1 MQYVFLEI
9 CYGCVIACMECL
21 EGCPDACL
29 PSTADCFYGAWRHDG
44 SGAAVVGGCRN
55 CSDYCFNF
63 QVRRKNNEKNM
74 QNNIG
79 CRIDGLYDDAGRK
92 CNGSRQHRRKLAGC
106 EAGVGFAKISAS
118 LVGLDGICINI
129 NEDNTADIIF
139 AVDGDETKAVKNVKI
154 EEKEGEKYFD
164 VKIPDADSPS
174 LSEGQ
179 KKLAEIAEKFGLEG
193 FGNIAVDDDGRL
205 KIQAE
210 FENFDADLYLSRIEE
225 QPYLHCWDRLPSE
238 FPEK

>member
-1 MQYVFLEI
+1 MRKI
-9 CYGCVIACMECL
+9 CRTILAAGLMACMMIPAVNVMATDDIV
-21 EGCPDACL
+21 GNWQ
-29 PSTADCFYGAWRHDG
+29 AD
-44 SGAAVVGGCRN
+44 
-55 CSDYCFNF
+55 
-63 QVRRKNNEKNM
+63 
-74 QNNIG
+74 
-79 CRIDGLYDDAGRK
+79 
-92 CNGSRQHRRKLAGC
+92 
-106 EAGVGFAKISAS
+106 EAGVGFTKISAS
-118 LVGLDGICINI
+118 LVGLDGLCINI

-139 AVDGDETKAVKNVKI
+139 AVDGDETKTVNEERELKGQQKVDRGPNAQVLTTHVGLNPRSKSGYERETRVIKNVKI

-164 VKIPDADSPS
+164 VKIPDTDSPS

-193 FGNIAVDDDGRL
+193 FGNIVVDDDGRL

-225 QPYLHCWDRLPSE
+225 QSYLHCWDRLPSE

>member
-1 MQYVFLEI
+1 MRKI
-9 CYGCVIACMECL
+9 CRTILATGLMACMMMPAVNVMATDDIV
-21 EGCPDACL
+21 GNWQ
-29 PSTADCFYGAWRHDG
+29 AD
-44 SGAAVVGGCRN
+44 
-55 CSDYCFNF
+55 
-63 QVRRKNNEKNM
+63 
-74 QNNIG
+74 
-79 CRIDGLYDDAGRK
+79 
-92 CNGSRQHRRKLAGC
+92 

-118 LVGLDGICINI
+118 LVGLDGLCINI

-139 AVDGDETKAVKNVKI
+139 AVDGDETKTVKNVKI

-193 FGNIAVDDDGRL
+193 FGNIVVDDDGRL

-210 FENFDADLYLSRIEE
+210 FESFDADLYLSRMEE
-225 QPYLHCWDRLPSE
+225 QSYLHCWDRLPSE

>member
-1 MQYVFLEI
+1 MRKI
-9 CYGCVIACMECL
+9 CRTILAAGLMACMMM
-21 EGCPDACL
+21 PAVNVMA
-29 PSTADCFYGAWRHDG
+29 ADNI
-44 SGAAVVGGCRN
+44 VGN
-55 CSDYCFNF
+55 WQAD
-63 QVRRKNNEKNM
+63 
-74 QNNIG
+74 
-79 CRIDGLYDDAGRK
+79 
-92 CNGSRQHRRKLAGC
+92 

-118 LVGLDGICINI
+118 LVGLDGLCINI

-179 KKLAEIAEKFGLEG
+179 KKLAE
-193 FGNIAVDDDGRL
+193 
-205 KIQAE
+205 

>member
-1 MQYVFLEI
+1 MRKI
-9 CYGCVIACMECL
+9 CRTILAAGLMACMMM
-21 EGCPDACL
+21 PAVNVMA
-29 PSTADCFYGAWRHDG
+29 ADNI
-44 SGAAVVGGCRN
+44 VGN
-55 CSDYCFNF
+55 WQAD
-63 QVRRKNNEKNM
+63 
-74 QNNIG
+74 
-79 CRIDGLYDDAGRK
+79 
-92 CNGSRQHRRKLAGC
+92 

-118 LVGLDGICINI
+118 LVGLDGLCINI

-225 QPYLHCWDRLPSE
+225 QPYLHCWTESNAERCGRRGGR
-238 FPEK
+238 K

>member
-1 MQYVFLEI
+1 MRKLCRTI
-9 CYGCVIACMECL
+9 LAAGLMACMMM
-21 EGCPDACL
+21 PAVNVMA
-29 PSTADCFYGAWRHDG
+29 ADNI
-44 SGAAVVGGCRN
+44 VGN
-55 CSDYCFNF
+55 WQAD
-63 QVRRKNNEKNM
+63 
-74 QNNIG
+74 
-79 CRIDGLYDDAGRK
+79 
-92 CNGSRQHRRKLAGC
+92 

-118 LVGLDGICINI
+118 LVGLDGLCINI

-139 AVDGDETKAVKNVKI
+139 AVDGDETKAVNEEREIQDQQKIDRGPNVQVLTTHAGLNPSSKSGYERETRVIKNIKI

-193 FGNIAVDDDGRL
+193 FGNIVVDDDGRL

-210 FENFDADLYLSRIEE
+210 FENFDADLYLSRMEE
-225 QPYLHCWDRLPSE
+225 QPYLHCWDKLPSE

>member
-1 MQYVFLEI
+1 MRKI
-9 CYGCVIACMECL
+9 CRTILAAGLMACMMI
-21 EGCPDACL
+21 PAVNVMA
-29 PSTADCFYGAWRHDG
+29 ADDI
-44 SGAAVVGGCRN
+44 VGN
-55 CSDYCFNF
+55 WQAD
-63 QVRRKNNEKNM
+63 
-74 QNNIG
+74 
-79 CRIDGLYDDAGRK
+79 
-92 CNGSRQHRRKLAGC
+92 

-118 LVGLDGICINI
+118 LVGLDGLCINI

-139 AVDGDETKAVKNVKI
+139 AVDGDETKTVNEEREIQDQQKIDRGPNVQVLTTHAGLNPSSKSGYERETRVIKNIKI

-193 FGNIAVDDDGRL
+193 FGNIVVDDDGRL

-210 FENFDADLYLSRIEE
+210 FENFDADLYLSRMEE
-225 QPYLHCWDRLPSE
+225 QPYLHCWDKLPSE

>member
-1 MQYVFLEI
+1 MRKI
-9 CYGCVIACMECL
+9 CRTILAAGLMACMMMPAVNVMATDDIV
-21 EGCPDACL
+21 GNWQ
-29 PSTADCFYGAWRHDG
+29 AD
-44 SGAAVVGGCRN
+44 
-55 CSDYCFNF
+55 
-63 QVRRKNNEKNM
+63 
-74 QNNIG
+74 
-79 CRIDGLYDDAGRK
+79 
-92 CNGSRQHRRKLAGC
+92 

-118 LVGLDGICINI
+118 LVGLDGLCINI

-139 AVDGDETKAVKNVKI
+139 AVDGEKTKAIQNIKI
-154 EEKEGEKYFD
+154 KEKEGEKYFD

-193 FGNIAVDDDGRL
+193 FVNIVLDDDGRL

-210 FENFDADLYLSRIEE
+210 FENFDADLYLSRMEE
-225 QPYLHCWDRLPSE
+225 QPYLHYWDKLPSE

>member
-1 MQYVFLEI
+1 
-9 CYGCVIACMECL
+9 
-21 EGCPDACL
+21 
-29 PSTADCFYGAWRHDG
+29 
-44 SGAAVVGGCRN
+44 
-55 CSDYCFNF
+55 
-63 QVRRKNNEKNM
+63 M

-79 CRIDGLYDDAGRK
+79 CRLMACMMMPAVNVMATDDIVGNWQAD
-92 CNGSRQHRRKLAGC
+92 

-118 LVGLDGICINI
+118 LVGLDGLCINI

-139 AVDGDETKAVKNVKI
+139 AVDGDETKTVKNVKI

-179 KKLAEIAEKFGLEG
+179 KKLAEIAEKFGLKG
-193 FGNIAVDDDGRL
+193 FGNIVVDDDGRL
-205 KIQAE
+205 KIQTE
-210 FENFDADLYLSRIEE
+210 FENFDADLYLSRMEE
-225 QPYLHCWDRLPSE
+225 QPYLHCWDKLPSE

>member
-1 MQYVFLEI
+1 MRKI
-9 CYGCVIACMECL
+9 CRTILAAGLMACMIMPAVNVMATDDIV
-21 EGCPDACL
+21 GNWQ
-29 PSTADCFYGAWRHDG
+29 AD
-44 SGAAVVGGCRN
+44 
-55 CSDYCFNF
+55 
-63 QVRRKNNEKNM
+63 
-74 QNNIG
+74 
-79 CRIDGLYDDAGRK
+79 
-92 CNGSRQHRRKLAGC
+92 
-106 EAGVGFAKISAS
+106 EAGIGFAKISAS
-118 LVGLDGICINI
+118 LVGLDGLCINI

-139 AVDGDETKAVKNVKI
+139 AVDGDGTKTVNEEREIQDQQKIDRGPNVQVLTTHAGLNPSSKSGYERETRVIKNIKI

-193 FGNIAVDDDGRL
+193 FGNIVVDDDGRL

-210 FENFDADLYLSRIEE
+210 FENFDADLYLSRMEE
-225 QPYLHCWDRLPSE
+225 QPYLHCWDKLPSE